1 MEHQYRV
8 HEQIPVRDGEDALLE
23 QLLHNRGITSEE
35 REAFL
40 APNYETH
47 LHDPFLITDMQVAVD
62 RVLQALDTDEKVVIY
77 SDYDCDGIPAGTLMH
92 DLFKKVGM
100 KDFSN
105 YIPHRHFEGF
115 GLNADAVRKF
125 IAEGVQ
131 LVITLDC
138 GTVSFDEIALARA
151 NGIDVIVI
159 DHHEPEVG
167 RLPETVALLN
177 PKRDMAYPFRE
188 LCASGVSFKFAQALL
203 QTLRARGDTDIP
215 AGWEKWLLDVV
226 ALATISDMV
235 SLRDEN
241 RVFVYYGLMVLR
253 KSRRPGLQKLLRAN
267 KLNPAM
273 LTEDDIGFTIAPRIN
288 AASRMDTP
296 QIGFMM
302 LSGDEAEG
310 AAAAE
315 KLERLNK
322 ERRGVVAAMTKEVQ
336 VRLEHVEEVPPVLV
350 MGNPEW
356 KPSLVGLVA
365 NSLMETY
372 KRPVFIWGRD
382 GKGIIKGSCRS
393 AGVSVVKLME
403 HARDAFLHHGGHHGA
418 GGFEVA
424 DDAIHTV
431 GQRLCEAYAVVSAE
445 SGDAQP
451 EKLVDA
457 QLSHEVLN
465 ESLFKTLRSLAPY
478 GMQNPK
484 PLFRITGVVP
494 DAVAIFGK
502 IPEHT
507 KLTFTTGKGSMQ
519 AIAFFKKPEAFHV
532 EPKVGTPC
540 TLIAH
545 AEESFFMGRKER
557 RLRIVDILV

>member
-1 MEHQYRV
+1 MEQRYRV
-8 HEQIPVRDGEDALLE
+8 HEQIPVRDGENALLE
-23 QLLHNRGITSEE
+23 QLLHNRGIGSQE

-40 APNYETH
+40 APSYETH
-47 LHDPFLITDMQVAVD
+47 LHDPFLITDMQAAVE
-62 RVLQALDTDEKVVIY
+62 RVLRALDTNEKVVIY

-92 DLFKKVGM
+92 DLFKKIGLAN
-100 KDFSN
+100 FTN

-115 GLNADAVRKF
+115 GLNMKAVEGF

-131 LVITLDC
+131 LIITLDC
-138 GTVSFDEIALARA
+138 GTVSFDEIAHARA

-159 DHHEPEVG
+159 DHHEPEPG

-188 LCASGVSFKFAQALL
+188 LCATGVSFKFAQALL
-203 QTLRARGDTDIP
+203 HALRTRGTDIP

-235 SLRDEN
+235 PLRDEN
-241 RVFVYYGLMVLR
+241 RVFVHYGLMVLR
-253 KSRRPGLQKLLRAN
+253 KSRRPGLQKLLRVN

-302 LSGDEAEG
+302 LSGNETDG
-310 AAAAE
+310 PAAAE

-322 ERRGVVAAMTKEVQ
+322 ERRGIVAAMTKEVQ
-336 VRLEHVEEVPPVLV
+336 GRLEHMDEIPPVLV

-372 KRPVFIWGRD
+372 ARPVFIWGRD

-393 AGVSVVKLME
+393 AGMSVVHLME
-403 HARDAFLHHGGHHGA
+403 HAREAFLHCGGHHGA

-424 DDAIHTV
+424 DEAIHTL
-431 GQRLCEAYAVVSAE
+431 GQRLCEAYDAVTATASDE
-445 SGDAQP
+445 QPEELLDAQI
-451 EKLVDA
+451 
-457 QLSHEVLN
+457 SHEAIDDVLY
-465 ESLFKTLRSLAPY
+465 KTLKALAPY

-484 PLFRITGVVP
+484 PLFRITGVIP

-507 KLTFTTGKGSMQ
+507 KITFTTGKGSLQ
-519 AIAFFKKPEAFHV
+519 AIAFFKKPDAFHV

-545 AEESFFMGRKER
+545 AEESFFMGRRER
-557 RLRIVDILV
+557 RLRIVDVLT